1 MSPFLK
7 KKIALPY
14 LIGILILT
22 VIITFSFMN
31 FIYQKKETLYI
42 SQIDDANSCSY
53 SIKRLDGYNYI
64 KPLMFVDDPCED
76 DALAATKQEINT
88 LIENYK
94 NNQGVVAASVYL
106 RDYESNGWMVL
117 NDNEK
122 YEPGS
127 LFKVPILITYLKM
140 EEQNPG
146 LLQKELLF
154 SQSFA
159 IDKNVAYKSKS
170 IQLGKSYKIK
180 ELLRYMIEYS
190 DNNATA
196 LLNNNLKIEVLVKL
210 FEDFGLQKPDVNAKN
225 YYFTVKEYSIFM
237 RALYNA
243 SYLTIEDSEFAASL
257 MSKSE
262 FKDGI
267 KKFIPKEVKTISK
280 FGESGTN
287 VEMQLHETAIV
298 YLKNRPY
305 LLTVM
310 TKGKDNNS
318 LSNLIGEI
326 SKITFSNLKN
336 L

>member
-1 MSPFLK
+1 MSF
-7 KKIALPY
+7 
-14 LIGILILT
+14 
-22 VIITFSFMN
+22 VSN
-31 FIYQKKETLYI
+31 KKEALYLSKI
-42 SQIDDANSCSY
+42 ESNNSCSY
-53 SIKRLDGYNYI
+53 SVKRLEGYNFV
-64 KPLMFVDDPCED
+64 KPLMFVDDPCEE
-76 DALAATKQEINT
+76 DALALTKYEINT

-94 NNQGVVAASVYL
+94 TNQGVVAASVYIK
-106 RDYESNGWMVL
+106 DYVGNGWTSL
-117 NDNEK
+117 NENEK

-127 LFKVPILITYLKM
+127 LFKVPILIAYLKM
-140 EEQNPG
+140 NEQNPG
-146 LLQKELLF
+146 VLDKELLF
-154 SQSFA
+154 NQSFA
-159 IDKNVAYKSKS
+159 IDKKVAYKSKT

-196 LLNNNLKIEVLVKL
+196 LLNNNLKTDVLEKL
-210 FEDFGLQKPDVNAKN
+210 FEDFGLQKPDVHAKN

-237 RALYNA
+237 RSIYNA

-257 MSKSE
+257 MSNSE
-262 FKDGI
+262 FNDGI

-310 TKGKDNNS
+310 TKGKDNKS
-318 LSNLIGEI
+318 LSNLISDI
-326 SKITFSNLKN
+326 SKTTFSNLNN